1 MPTDDGIRLDDK
13 QMAPPVR
20 ADPGEK
26 NPESPIRGPQPRSP
40 GCSLQNFDLVPQG
53 EVLEGQLLAGA

>member
-26 NPESPIRGPQPRSP
+26 DPKRT
-40 GCSLQNFDLVPQG
+40 
-53 EVLEGQLLAGA
+53 LLAGAKARDAGAQE